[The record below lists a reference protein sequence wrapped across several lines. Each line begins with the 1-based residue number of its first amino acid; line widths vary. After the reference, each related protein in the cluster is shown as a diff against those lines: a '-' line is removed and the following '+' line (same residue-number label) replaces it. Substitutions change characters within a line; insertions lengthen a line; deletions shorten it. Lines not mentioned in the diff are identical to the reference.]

1 MRLLSFKLARVV
13 NLLAHYAKGTL
24 SPRLQLLLPT
34 LSFAALAKRLCVL
47 CLSLAVLCAID
58 R

>member
-34 LSFAALAKRLCVL
+34 LSFAALAKRLSVL
-47 CLSLAVLCAID
+47 CLSLTVLCAID